1 MNEYPSNSDKSKT
14 RSNENKNEKKVTK
27 VVTGT
32 ASVKKKGLIRRFTES
47 LNPDD
52 VKRSSSQILLDIFF
66 PDLKRTIHSCL
77 SSALDSLFYPGEDR
91 SRRSTA
97 SKISYQRYYDQREER
112 PSRYAGSGRERND
125 RFDYD
130 DIIFGNRADAEIVL
144 DKMQEC
150 IDAYQVVT
158 VADLFD
164 LADVPNDNYMA
175 NSFGW
180 TSISSAKVV
189 RDRDG
194 YFLKLPRPMPID

>member
-14 RSNENKNEKKVTK
+14 RSNENEKDKKIAK
-27 VVTGT
+27 VVNSPT
-32 ASVKKKGLIRRFTES
+32 SVKKKGLIRRFTEN

-52 VKRSSSQILLDIFF
+52 VKRSSSQILLDVFL
-66 PDLKRTIHSCL
+66 PDLKRTIHNCL
-77 SSALDSLFYPGEDR
+77 SSALDNLFYPGEDGGR
-91 SRRSTA
+91 LSTA
-97 SKISYQRYYDQREER
+97 SKISYQRYYDRRAKQS
-112 PSRYAGSGRERND
+112 SRYAGSGRERSD

-130 DIIFGNRADAEIVL
+130 DIIFTNRADAEIVL

-194 YFLKLPRPMPID
+194 YFLKLPKPMPID

>member
-14 RSNENKNEKKVTK
+14 RSNENKKDKKITK
-27 VVTGT
+27 VVSSPT
-32 ASVKKKGLIRRFTES
+32 SVKKKGLIRRFTEN

-52 VKRSSSQILLDIFF
+52 VKRSSSQILLDIFL
-66 PDLKRTIHSCL
+66 PDLKRTIHNCL
-77 SSALDSLFYPGEDR
+77 SSALDNLFYPGEDR
-91 SRRSTA
+91 GRRSTA
-97 SKISYQRYYDQREER
+97 SKISYQRYYDRREER
-112 PSRYAGSGRERND
+112 PSRYAGSGRERSE

-164 LADVPNDNYMA
+164 LADVSNDNYMA